1 MKFSEKWLRTLANP
15 NIHAEE
21 MLDQLTMAGLEV
33 DGTEPAAGKF
43 TNVVVAKIVSI
54 EKHPDADKLNVC
66 QVAMVNKH
74 YRLFVAQQMHA
85 KD

>member
-15 NIHAEE
+15 DIHAEE

-33 DGTEPAAGKF
+33 DGTEPAAGNF

-54 EKHPDADKLNVC
+54 E
-66 QVAMVNKH
+66 
-74 YRLFVAQQMHA
+74 
-85 KD
+85 